1 MLTLSLNLN
10 LQDLL
15 ETQMGMSLPEMRTF
29 RQADPFTRD
38 TQALPG
44 AHLPS
49 KGFWLVKRPTGPSTA
64 AAPST
69 PGRLMGKVPFKSPS
83 RASALQRTSNGL

>member
-1 MLTLSLNLN
+1 MMLSSISD

-15 ETQMGMSLPEMRTF
+15 ETQMGMSLPEMRTCC
-29 RQADPFTRD
+29 QADPFTRD
-38 TQALPG
+38 SQALPG

-49 KGFWLVKRPTGPSTA
+49 KGFWLVKRPTAPSTA

-69 PGRLMGKVPFKSPS
+69 GDRLMGKVPFRSPS
-83 RASALQRTSNGL
+83 RASALQGHL